1 ENTLTSVW
9 LWVYLLYVTVYF
21 GISYYLLYRWAKSA
35 KHKLKRKMAVL
46 FILLDTVT
54 ILCGVVTDV
63 ILPLTQPLIPA
74 MASIVTALF
83 GIGYFTLIYKHDL
96 FNINLVISSD
106 AILQISNNSNF
117 VMDEN
122 KELLKYSPAAERLL
136 GYQKGELMGAD
147 FMALAAKALDFNPLY
162 AGNPLV
168 DVDARLRCKDGTVK
182 DVLLSASVAR
192 DQRNSFLCIIV
203 SCQDVSKQKRTQAE
217 LELERENYK
226 KLAADYQ
233 RLAYFDPLTGLP
245 NRRYLFDMLN
255 VFEQRYCTEQKDFAV
270 LFLDLD
276 NFKHANDLYGHK
288 GGDELLVAAA
298 KKLQSCIRPGEFV
311 ARLGG
316 DEFMVIMPYH
326 DSASLVQKVRHIRDE
341 FHETIPFH
349 GEPYEIGISSGYG
362 VFSQIGDT
370 TRLMQAA
377 DEAMYGNKK
386 GAFSGTFTSVPDL

>member
-1 ENTLTSVW
+1 
-9 LWVYLLYVTVYF
+9 
-21 GISYYLLYRWAKSA
+21 
-35 KHKLKRKMAVL
+35 M
-46 FILLDTVT
+46 
-54 ILCGVVTDV
+54 
-63 ILPLTQPLIPA
+63 
-74 MASIVTALF
+74 
-83 GIGYFTLIYKHDL
+83 
-96 FNINLVISSD
+96 
-106 AILQISNNSNF
+106 
-117 VMDEN
+117 
-122 KELLKYSPAAERLL
+122 
-136 GYQKGELMGAD
+136 
-147 FMALAAKALDFNPLY
+147 
-162 AGNPLV
+162 
-168 DVDARLRCKDGTVK
+168 
-182 DVLLSASVAR
+182 
-192 DQRNSFLCIIV
+192 
-203 SCQDVSKQKRTQAE
+203 
-217 LELERENYK
+217 ELERENYK

-255 VFEQRYCTEQKDFAV
+255 VFERRYCTEQKDFAV

-386 GAFSGTFTSVPDL
+386 DAFSGTFTSVPDL